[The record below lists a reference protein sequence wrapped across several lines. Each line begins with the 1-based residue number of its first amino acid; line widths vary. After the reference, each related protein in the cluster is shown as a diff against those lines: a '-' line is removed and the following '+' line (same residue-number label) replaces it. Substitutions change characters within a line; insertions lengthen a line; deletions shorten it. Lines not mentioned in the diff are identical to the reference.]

1 MVIIDN
7 FIKKCYTYLGDFMFD
22 GIFLYKLKDEFNILK
37 TGRISKINESG
48 DTDFILTVRSQRN
61 NYNLMLSFSSE
72 FSRIHFTNRIYDN
85 TLSPKSFTMLL
96 RKHIEG
102 YFIEDIFQNNTDR
115 IIVFKLTGY
124 NEMQDKNTKYLVCEI
139 MGRYS
144 NLILTDEEY
153 RIIEAL
159 KHDGVGEYNRTILP
173 NAIYGFPLNNKL
185 NPFDYSLDELSN
197 IFEKEKIN
205 DPKKLI
211 EIFNGVSLSTA
222 YSAFLCDM
230 HERKFYNDI
239 HSEIKPVIIKGFNN
253 ENDFYF
259 NPLSY
264 EIIKEY
270 NTLSELLD
278 DYYYEIDMK
287 SKVKAKTDDLLSFV
301 KKQIKKHDEKILKL
315 NKLLDETKNA
325 DEYRIKGELLLTSK
339 SLKEKRKY
347 EDVYNYYTNKEDR
360 ILLDDKYTILENSNR
375 FFKKYQKMKTSV
387 KYIDEQIKVAEDEKE
402 YFNIVYYQLLDASIN
417 EAIDI
422 KDELIKN
429 KYLFKPLSNKKK
441 EKKPRL
447 LTYIVN
453 DTFISV
459 GKNNIQNEYLTHK
472 FSKPNDTWFH
482 VKDAPGSH
490 VVVHKDTELTEDEI
504 RAAAT
509 LASYYSSAKDS
520 SSVAVD
526 YTKIRYIKKIPGKRA
541 CFVSYT
547 HQKTIYID
555 PDIDFINKL
564 EVKKQ

>member
-1 MVIIDN
+1 
-7 FIKKCYTYLGDFMFD
+7 MFD
-22 GIFLYKLKDEFNILK
+22 GIFLYKLKDEFKNLI

-48 DTDFILTVRSQRN
+48 DTDFIITVRSQRI

-72 FSRIHFTNRIYDN
+72 FSRIHYTTRIYDN

-115 IIVFKLTGY
+115 ILVFKLTGF
-124 NEMQDKNTKYLVCEI
+124 NEMQDKNTKYLICEL

-144 NLILTDEEY
+144 NLILTDEDY
-153 RIIEAL
+153 TIIDAL

-173 NAIYGFPLNNKL
+173 NAIYKFPETDKL
-185 NPFDYSLDELSN
+185 NPFDYNIDELID
-197 IFEKEKIN
+197 IFEKEKIDN
-205 DPKKLI
+205 PKKLI
-211 EIFNGVSLSTA
+211 QIFNGISLSSA
-222 YSAFLCDM
+222 YSSFLCDM
-230 HERKFYNDI
+230 HEKKFYEDI
-239 HSEIKPVIIKGFNN
+239 HADIKPSIIKSFNDKI
-253 ENDFYF
+253 DFYY

-264 EIIKEY
+264 EVIKEY
-270 NTLSELLD
+270 NTLSEMLD

-301 KKQIKKHDEKILKL
+301 KKQIKKHDEKIVKL
-315 NKLLDETKNA
+315 NQLLDETKFA
-325 DEYRIKGELLLTSK
+325 DEFRIKGELLLTSK
-339 SLKEKRKY
+339 NLKEKKKY
-347 EDVYNYYTNKEDR
+347 EDVFNYYTNKEER
-360 ILLDDKYTILENSNR
+360 ILLDDKFNVLENSNH

-387 KYIDEQIKVAEDEKE
+387 KYIEEQIKIALDEKD
-402 YFNIVYYQLLDASIN
+402 YFNILYYQLQDASIN
-417 EAIDI
+417 EALDI

-447 LTYIVN
+447 LTYIVD

-472 FSKPNDTWFH
+472 FAKPNDTWFH

-490 VVVHKDTELTEDEI
+490 VVVHNDMELTENEI
-504 RAAAT
+504 RSAAM
-509 LASYYSSAKDS
+509 LAAFYSSEKES
-520 SSVAVD
+520 SSIAVD
-526 YTKIRYIKKIPGKRA
+526 YTRIKYIKKIPGKRA
-541 CFVSYT
+541 CFVTYT

-555 PDIDFINKL
+555 IDIDYINKL